1 MTLED
6 FNPEKSKPKIYLPEV
21 RAIIEIINNEGDD
34 ESKDFLK
41 KREKD
46 LAGMSAKKDT
56 LRHSQRMTNL
66 GYLLAKERNFS
77 EEEIKFFVEI
87 CLLHDIGKIQL
98 PQKYLAR
105 PFGKFSAKDFEVV
118 RKHSIQ
124 GYAHLKQEK
133 RSPRVYNPILI
144 HHEFQEQPYPDT
156 KASVLKLI
164 ENIEDI
170 DVDNARLLA
179 MIDVFDRRVFGSSNI
194 PPQPR
199 DQAEEELKKQF
210 DQPGDEEVIN
220 FLFDQYEKIKNLN
233 I

>member
-6 FNPEKSKPKIYLPEV
+6 FNSEKSKPKIYLPEV
-21 RAIIEIINNEGDD
+21 RAVIESINS
-34 ESKDFLK
+34 ESEDFLK
-41 KREKD
+41 KRQKD

-56 LRHSQRMTNL
+56 LRHSQRITNL

-87 CLLHDIGKIQL
+87 CLLHDLGKIQL

-105 PFGKFSAKDFEVV
+105 PFGKFSAKDLEVV

-156 KASVLKLI
+156 KASVLKLM
-164 ENIEDI
+164 ENMEDI

-179 MIDVFDRRVFGSSNI
+179 IIDVFDRRVFGSSNI
-194 PPQPR
+194 PPLPR
-199 DQAEEELKKQF
+199 EQAEKELKKQF

-220 FLFDQYEKIKNLN
+220 FLFLQYEEIRNLN

>member
-1 MTLED
+1 MTLEN
-6 FNPEKSKPKIYLPEV
+6 FNPEKSKSKIYLPKV
-21 RAIIEIINNEGDD
+21 RAIIESDPAG
-34 ESKDFLK
+34 FLK

-77 EEEIKFFVEI
+77 EEAIKIFVEI

-105 PFGKFSAKDFEVV
+105 PFGKFSAKDLEVV

-156 KASVLKLI
+156 KAYVLKLM
-164 ENIEDI
+164 ENMEDI

-179 MIDVFDRRVFGSSNI
+179 MLDVFDRRVFGSSNI
-194 PPQPR
+194 PPQSR
-199 DQAEEELKKQF
+199 EQAKEKLKEQF
-210 DQPGDEEVIN
+210 NQPGDEEVIN
-220 FLFDQYEKIKNLN
+220 FLFDQYEKIKELSQN
-233 I
+233 